1 MTREC
6 RVDRSGFVWIRLA
19 IALSVVLAVSA
30 GIAGIAARGRR
41 RRAYAEAVRLWRAHP
56 AEARLAALDPVLR
69 AGAGGEHNAVAWY
82 LAGCLHTRAGRWSE
96 AARAFGVSYHAD
108 CRFESAALMTFACL
122 KAAASESPSLVEQ
135 MVATWHEMG
144 RPSLPA
150 AEVERT
156 AFEGLAPSGGRLPNL
171 SPLGRLAWLA
181 SSEAGRAEIE
191 TAIERGGTGWAAALR
206 GGPA

>member
-1 MTREC
+1 MT
-6 RVDRSGFVWIRLA
+6 
-19 IALSVVLAVSA
+19 AL
-30 GIAGIAARGRR
+30 
-41 RRAYAEAVRLWRAHP
+41 E
-56 AEARLAALDPVLR
+56 PVLR

-82 LAGCLHTRAGRWSE
+82 LAGCLHARAGRWSD

-108 CRFESAALMTFACL
+108 CRLESAALMTFACL
-122 KAAASESPSLVEQ
+122 KAGSPESPGLVEQ
-135 MVATWHEMG
+135 MVATWQEMG
-144 RPSLPA
+144 RPAMLA

-156 AFEGLAPSGGRLPNL
+156 AFDGLVSSEGRLPNL

-191 TAIERGGTGWAAALR
+191 TAIEDRTAWAASLK

>member
-1 MTREC
+1 MTRSYP
-6 RVDRSGFVWIRLA
+6 VDRSGCVWFRLA
-19 IALSVVLAVSA
+19 IALSLVLAASA
-30 GIAGIAARGRR
+30 GIVGIAARGRR
-41 RRAYAEAVRLWRAHP
+41 RRAYAEALRLWRAHP
-56 AEARLAALDPVLR
+56 ADARLAALDPLLR
-69 AGAGGEHNAVAWY
+69 AGVAGEHNAVAWY
-82 LAGCLHTRAGRWSE
+82 LAGCLHTRAGRWSD

-135 MVATWHEMG
+135 MVATWHEMS
-144 RPSLPA
+144 RPTMPA

-156 AFEGLAPSGGRLPNL
+156 AFDGLVSSGGRLPKL

-191 TAIERGGTGWAAALR
+191 TAIERGNTGWAASLR